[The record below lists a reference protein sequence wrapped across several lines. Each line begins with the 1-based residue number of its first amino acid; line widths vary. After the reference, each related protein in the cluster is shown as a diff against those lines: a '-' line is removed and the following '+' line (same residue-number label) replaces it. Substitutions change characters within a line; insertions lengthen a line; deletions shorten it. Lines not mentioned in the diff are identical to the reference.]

1 MKLARDYANAGLHRL
16 DRLALRTRLAL
27 DLRAG
32 LTTLYQPNPF
42 DPGHRQAAAGR
53 ACADR
58 FAAFSKHLPADTP
71 LSTIDV
77 GCNIGYFVFR
87 MAERGGLCLGV
98 DWGRNEIALAR
109 RLAAKHNVANALF
122 AQMAVTEKTA
132 ATLPTADLVI
142 CLSIFHHWARK
153 LGLDGATAI
162 MRGLAGHAGK
172 YMVFETGQPD
182 EPTDWASDLHFMGS
196 DPQGWT
202 QQYLS
207 DLGFAEVTH
216 LGEFPTS
223 LSPIP
228 RNLYLA
234 GRAPE

>member
-1 MKLARDYANAGLHRL
+1 VKRARDYANAGLHRL
-16 DRLALRTRLAL
+16 DRLALGARLAL
-27 DLRAG
+27 VLRAG

-42 DPGHRQAAAGR
+42 DPAPRQAAAGR

-58 FAAFSKHLPADTP
+58 FTAFAKHLPGDTP

-87 MAERGGLCLGV
+87 MAARGGLCLGI

-109 RLAAKHNVANALF
+109 RLASRHNVANALF
-122 AQMAVTEKTA
+122 AQMAITEASA
-132 ATLPTADLVI
+132 AALPTADLVI

-162 MRGLAGHAGK
+162 MRQLAGHAGK
-172 YMVFETGQPD
+172 YMIFETGQPD
-182 EPTDWASDLHFMGS
+182 EPTDWAGDLHFMGA
-196 DPQGWT
+196 DPHGWT
-202 QQYLS
+202 QQYLT
-207 DLGFAEVTH
+207 DLGFANIAH
-216 LGEFPTS
+216 LGKFATS

-234 GRAPE
+234 SRVLE

>member
-1 MKLARDYANAGLHRL
+1 MTSLKDYANAGLYRL
-16 DRLALRTRLAL
+16 DRLALRARLSL

-32 LTTLYQPNPF
+32 LATLYQPNPF
-42 DPGHRQAAAGR
+42 DPTHRQVAAGR

-58 FAAFSKHLPADTP
+58 FTAFAKCLPTDGP

-109 RLAAKHNVANALF
+109 RLASKQDVTNALF
-122 AQMAVTEKTA
+122 AQLEITEQTA

-153 LGLDGATAI
+153 LGLDGATLI
-162 MRGLAGHAGK
+162 MRRLADHAGHCL
-172 YMVFETGQPD
+172 VFETGQPD
-182 EPTDWASDLHFMGS
+182 EPTDWAGDLHFMGT
-196 DPQGWT
+196 DPDGWT
-202 QQYLS
+202 RQYLT
-207 DLGFAEVTH
+207 DLGFAKVDH
-216 LGEFPTS
+216 AGKFPTS
-223 LSPIP
+223 LSPVP
-228 RNLYLA
+228 RNLYVA
-234 GRAPE
+234 SREP